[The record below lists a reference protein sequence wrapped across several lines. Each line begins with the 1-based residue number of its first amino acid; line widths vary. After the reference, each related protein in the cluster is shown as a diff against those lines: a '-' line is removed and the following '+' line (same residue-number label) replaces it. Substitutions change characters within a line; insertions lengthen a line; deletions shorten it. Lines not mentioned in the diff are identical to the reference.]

1 MKQVYNKYISIVLLF
16 ICTSVFA
23 QKEILTNKS
32 IIDMVNY
39 GFDEP
44 TIISMINASD
54 VNFNLSIADLK
65 ELKDAGVSDSILMEM
80 IGASKLLSS
89 SQEIISDKLGIYVMD
104 GDEYRK
110 IYPTVFTGKSV
121 NTIGVALSFGLANA
135 DVVSSIQGGHSHNK
149 LNRDRPEFHFFFDR
163 SNTFSGNIFQIASSP
178 YEFILTRLESD
189 NDTRHL
195 ITGSANAYAGQKIG
209 VNPESIIKFKVSSVS
224 ESEFIVIPEKPLP
237 AGEYCFLYQ
246 GSVPQGNS
254 TDQLVYDFSIPL
266 IKKLNPKYKIGD
278 TVWLKG
284 LIIPSEGVIIRIKE
298 SRGFVVYTVRSKNTG
313 IEEDVIESNCYP
325 SIDYA
330 KDAKKPKYKEL
341 EEAYIMLKIDSEK
354 KIADYQNYIKEL
366 QGIIDSLNKQL
377 SEN

>member
-1 MKQVYNKYISIVLLF
+1 MRRYILSVIGFLF
-16 ICTSVFA
+16 SVISFG
-23 QKEILTNKS
+23 QNNILTNKS
-32 IIDMVNY
+32 ILDLRAIGLSDGVIIAKIKSSESD
-39 GFDEP
+39 FDTSVESLR
-44 TIISMINASD
+44 T
-54 VNFNLSIADLK
+54 LK
-65 ELKDAGVSDSILMEM
+65 EAGVSDSILMEM

-110 IYPTVFTGKSV
+110 IYPTVFTEKSV

-209 VNPESIIKFKVSSVS
+209 VNPESIIKFKASSVS

-284 LIIPSEGVIIRIKE
+284 LIIPSEGEIIRIKE

>member
-1 MKQVYNKYISIVLLF
+1 MRRYILSVIGFLF
-16 ICTSVFA
+16 SVISFG
-23 QKEILTNKS
+23 QNNILTNKS
-32 IIDMVNY
+32 ILDLRAIGLSDGVIIAKIKSSESD
-39 GFDEP
+39 FDTSVESLR
-44 TIISMINASD
+44 T
-54 VNFNLSIADLK
+54 LK
-65 ELKDAGVSDSILMEM
+65 EAGVSDSILMEM
-80 IGASKLLSS
+80 IGASKLFSS

-284 LIIPSEGVIIRIKE
+284 LIIPSEGEIIRIKE

>member
-1 MKQVYNKYISIVLLF
+1 
-16 ICTSVFA
+16 
-23 QKEILTNKS
+23 
-32 IIDMVNY
+32 
-39 GFDEP
+39 
-44 TIISMINASD
+44 
-54 VNFNLSIADLK
+54 
-65 ELKDAGVSDSILMEM
+65 MEM

>member
-1 MKQVYNKYISIVLLF
+1 MRRYILSVIGFLF
-16 ICTSVFA
+16 SVISFG
-23 QKEILTNKS
+23 QNNILTNKS
-32 IIDMVNY
+32 ILDLRAIGLSDGVIIAKIKSSESD
-39 GFDEP
+39 FDTSVESLR
-44 TIISMINASD
+44 T
-54 VNFNLSIADLK
+54 LK
-65 ELKDAGVSDSILMEM
+65 EAGVSDSILMEM

-149 LNRDRPEFHFFFDR
+149 LNRDRPEFYFFFDR

-284 LIIPSEGVIIRIKE
+284 LIIPSEGEIIRIKE

>member
-1 MKQVYNKYISIVLLF
+1 MRRYILSVIGFLF
-16 ICTSVFA
+16 SVISFG
-23 QKEILTNKS
+23 QNNILTNKS
-32 IIDMVNY
+32 ILDLRAIGLSDGVIIAKIKSSESD
-39 GFDEP
+39 FDTSVESLR
-44 TIISMINASD
+44 T
-54 VNFNLSIADLK
+54 LK
-65 ELKDAGVSDSILMEM
+65 EAGVSDSILMEM